1 MEHNQ
6 VDESGSSMPK
16 MGVADTGERHSSH
29 VLQDGATHELPLCP
43 NRLIIAVEAVRGAG
57 FALELLREQLRLRAS
72 AKLVFSTY
80 SGCYFLQVDDF
91 DRYQNRCIGM
101 LEAVSTLPFRSAE
114 IFKNEIAVWKPSDIS
129 QVVDANGLKA
139 LAELGLVSPS
149 AGKPAL
155 PA

>member
-1 MEHNQ
+1 MENNQ
-6 VDESGSSMPK
+6 VDEPGSNLPQV
-16 MGVADTGERHSSH
+16 GVVDAGERHSSIA
-29 VLQDGATHELPLCP
+29 LQNGATHELPLCP
-43 NRLIIAVEAVRGAG
+43 NRLIIAVEAVRGSG

-91 DRYQNRCIGM
+91 DRYQNRCVGM
-101 LEAVSTLPFRSAE
+101 LEAGSTLPFRSAE
-114 IFKNEIAVWKPSDIS
+114 IFKNEIAGWKSSDIS

-139 LAELGLVSPS
+139 LAELGLVSTS

-155 PA
+155 RA

>member
-1 MEHNQ
+1 MENNQ
-6 VDESGSSMPK
+6 IDEPGSSMPQA
-16 MGVADTGERHSSH
+16 GVADTGERHSSIA
-29 VLQDGATHELPLCP
+29 LQDGATHELPLCP

-91 DRYQNRCIGM
+91 DRYQNRCVGM

-114 IFKNEIAVWKPSDIS
+114 IFKNEIADWKSSDIS
-129 QVVDANGLKA
+129 QVVDTIGLKA
-139 LAELGLVSPS
+139 LAELGLVSAS
-149 AGKPAL
+149 SGKPIL

>member
-1 MEHNQ
+1 MDNNQ
-6 VDESGSSMPK
+6 VDEPGSGMPQV
-16 MGVADTGERHSSH
+16 GVADTGERRSSIA
-29 VLQDGATHELPLCP
+29 LQDGAIHELPLCP

-72 AKLVFSTY
+72 ATLVFSTY

-91 DRYQNRCIGM
+91 DRYQNRCVGM

-114 IFKNEIAVWKPSDIS
+114 IFKNEIAGWKSSDIT

-149 AGKPAL
+149 GGKPAL

>member
-1 MEHNQ
+1 MENNQ
-6 VDESGSSMPK
+6 VDESGSSIPQV
-16 MGVADTGERHSSH
+16 GVADTGERHSSH
-29 VLQDGATHELPLCP
+29 APQDGATHELPLCP
-43 NRLIIAVEAVRGAG
+43 NRLIIAVEAVRGTG
-57 FALELLREQLRLRAS
+57 FALELLREQLRLRTS
-72 AKLVFSTY
+72 AKLVFSSY

-91 DRYQNRCIGM
+91 DRYQNRCVGM

-114 IFKNEIAVWKPSDIS
+114 IFKNEIAGWKTSDIT

-139 LAELGLVSPS
+139 LAELGLVPPS